1 MRMAALIAGLLLS
14 CAVAGAQPPAPGAQP
29 PAPGARPPAA
39 PPPLAAAQPAI
50 ETLEFAIMRK
60 GEQIGTHRIELR
72 RTGKETS
79 VSVETN
85 VEVKVLFV
93 TAYRFQYTATER
105 WVNGRL
111 VALSAETDDNGTQHK
126 LTAALKG
133 ATLEVDADGKAA
145 QVDKNII
152 PASLWNP
159 ELVRQSVM
167 LDTQTGQVMPISVV
181 DGGSEEVTVETG
193 PAPAHRYTIK
203 GKFSQD
209 VWYDSRGR
217 LVQSQLVAKDGSV
230 ITYKLI

>member
-1 MRMAALIAGLLLS
+1 MRMAAPTAGLLLS
-14 CAVAGAQPPAPGAQP
+14 CALAGAQPSAGAQPPAS
-29 PAPGARPPAA
+29 
-39 PPPLAAAQPAI
+39 AQPAA
-50 ETLEFAIMRK
+50 ETLQYAIMRK
-60 GEQIGTHRIELR
+60 GEQIGTHKVELR

-79 VSVETN
+79 VNVETN

-93 TAYRFQYTATER
+93 TAYRFQHTATER
-105 WVNGRL
+105 WMNGHL
-111 VALSAETDDNGTQHK
+111 VALDSETDDNGTQHK
-126 LTAALKG
+126 LTVALKG
-133 ATLEVDADGKAA
+133 AALQVDADGAAA

-167 LDTQTGQVMPISVV
+167 LDTQNGQVMPISVV
-181 DGGSEEVTVETG
+181 DGGSEQVTVESG
-193 PAPAHRYTIK
+193 PAMAHHYTIK

-230 ITYKLI
+230 ISYKLM

>member
-1 MRMAALIAGLLLS
+1 MRMAAIIAGLLLS
-14 CAVAGAQPPAPGAQP
+14 CAFAGAQPPAPGAK
-29 PAPGARPPAA
+29 PPAA
-39 PPPLAAAQPAI
+39 PPPLAAARPAI

-60 GEQIGTHRIELR
+60 GEQIGTHRIEL
-72 RTGKETS
+72 
-79 VSVETN
+79 
-85 VEVKVLFV
+85 LFV
-93 TAYRFQYTATER
+93 TAYRFQYTGTER

-181 DGGSEEVTVETG
+181 DGGSEEVTMESG
-193 PAPAHRYTIK
+193 PAMAHRYTIK

-217 LVQSQLVAKDGSV
+217 LVQSQLVGRDGSV
-230 ITYKLI
+230 ISYKLM

>member
-1 MRMAALIAGLLLS
+1 M
-14 CAVAGAQPPAPGAQP
+14 
-29 PAPGARPPAA
+29 
-39 PPPLAAAQPAI
+39 
-50 ETLEFAIMRK
+50 
-60 GEQIGTHRIELR
+60 
-72 RTGKETS
+72 
-79 VSVETN
+79 
-85 VEVKVLFV
+85 
-93 TAYRFQYTATER
+93 
-105 WVNGRL
+105 NGHL
-111 VALSAETDDNGTQHK
+111 VALDSETDDNGTQHK
-126 LTAALKG
+126 LSAALKG
-133 ATLEVDADGKAA
+133 AALQVEADGKPA

-181 DGGSEEVTVETG
+181 DGGSEQVTVESG

-217 LVQSQLVAKDGSV
+217 LVQSQLVARDGSV

>member
-1 MRMAALIAGLLLS
+1 MRMAAPLAGLLLS
-14 CAVAGAQPPAPGAQP
+14 CAIAGAQPSAGAQPPA
-29 PAPGARPPAA
+29 
-39 PPPLAAAQPAI
+39 AAQPAT
-50 ETLEFAIMRK
+50 ETLEFAIMRN

-85 VEVKVLFV
+85 VEVKILFV
-93 TAYRFQYTATER
+93 TAYRFQHTATER

-111 VALSAETDDNGTQHK
+111 VALDSATDDNGTQHK

-133 ATLEVDADGKAA
+133 AALQLDADGKAA

-167 LDTQTGQVMPISVV
+167 LDTQNGQVMPISVV
-181 DGGSEEVTVETG
+181 DGGSEQVPTESG
-193 PAPAHRYTIK
+193 PAMAHHYTIK
-203 GKFSQD
+203 GKFSQE

-217 LVQSQLVAKDGSV
+217 LVQSQLVGKDGS
-230 ITYKLI
+230 IISYKLM

>member
-1 MRMAALIAGLLLS
+1 MRMAAPIAGLLLS
-14 CAVAGAQPPAPGAQP
+14 CALAGAQPSAGAQPPA
-29 PAPGARPPAA
+29 
-39 PPPLAAAQPAI
+39 AAQPAT
-50 ETLEFAIMRK
+50 ETLQYAIMRN
-60 GEQIGTHRIELR
+60 GEQIGTHKVELR
-72 RTGKETS
+72 RTGKETA
-79 VSVETN
+79 VNVATN
-85 VEVKVLFV
+85 VEVKVLFI
-93 TAYRFQYTATER
+93 TAYRFQYTGTER

-111 VALSAETDDNGTQHK
+111 VALNSETDDNGTQHK

-133 ATLEVDADGKAA
+133 PGLEVEADGKAA

-152 PASLWNP
+152 PGSLWNP

-181 DGGSEEVTVETG
+181 DGGSEQVTVETG

-217 LVQSQLVAKDGSV
+217 LVHSQFVGPDGSV
-230 ITYKLI
+230 ISYELM